1 MEEGGL
7 AWKISGK
14 RSLERVEAELATA
27 HASHSSTLKPALL
40 VGTRASY
47 VYDAYL

>member
-14 RSLERVEAELATA
+14 RSLERVEAELAT
-27 HASHSSTLKPALL
+27 SHSSTLKPALL